1 MRGPEWGPEGTASVS
16 VQVCW
21 GVVDWTPGFP
31 LPEPGPDG
39 TVRRRSPPPG
49 AGETWEVLS
58 VLGGCRTTPPV
69 GVPCEA
75 QAEEPRSE
83 LLGEQFAGLLGF
95 VAYRVERLQKKE
107 LEAAS

>member
-1 MRGPEWGPEGTASVS
+1 MRGPEWGLEGTASVP

-49 AGETWEVLS
+49 RGGDVEDAGCAGRMQSRAARGRS
-58 VLGGCRTTPPV
+58 V
-69 GVPCEA
+69 
-75 QAEEPRSE
+75 
-83 LLGEQFAGLLGF
+83 
-95 VAYRVERLQKKE
+95 
-107 LEAAS
+107 